1 MGRATGPL
9 PPEREV
15 QSSTVSVTAAKCP
28 GIGVQEAQTA
38 SRMRYALR
46 VGLGSDVNAQ
56 KFCFAKFCASRASG
70 AQVLPGYETSRGS
83 RRGGAHPRGLRR
95 GTKGGGGPQVL
106 SGRGL
111 CDESHER
118 TRSLSGRLEH
128 GEPRETSREAPR
140 KARS

>member
-1 MGRATGPL
+1 MGGWSLRATGPL

-70 AQVLPGYETSRGS
+70 SQVLPGYETSV
-83 RRGGAHPRGLRR
+83 GAEGVEH
-95 GTKGGGGPQVL
+95 TQEL
-106 SGRGL
+106 SH
-111 CDESHER
+111 CM
-118 TRSLSGRLEH
+118 RSAWLH
-128 GEPRETSREAPR
+128 GDR
-140 KARS
+140 